1 MKVGAPR
8 RKPGLLSKAMQAP
21 MNQDLLPPLYSTELI
36 AIADLAVHRNTRQA
50 PRD

>member
-8 RKPGLLSKAMQAP
+8 RKPGLPSKAMQAP
-21 MNQDLLPPLYSTELI
+21 MNQDLLPLCSPELI
-36 AIADLAVHRNTRQA
+36 AIADVAVHRNTHQA